1 MHRTN
6 FLKQQSQA
14 GGWFMLVAAPQ
25 LREQESECHTA
36 VPGTAAPALRPQEG
50 QHGPWALCSSVCCSP
65 PRISSSPYA
74 RHVLHVTQ
82 QHTAFL
88 RGFDSGQENDQ
99 LKKKKNLHMRFL
111 PIMRMNITS
120 IFTVCSALYKAV
132 RFPGQ
137 RNDVLL
143 GP

>member
-1 MHRTN
+1 
-6 FLKQQSQA
+6 
-14 GGWFMLVAAPQ
+14 MLVAAPQ

-99 LKKKKNLHMRFL
+99 LKKKNKPAREILAHHEDEYHLHFRSL
-111 PIMRMNITS
+111 LRPI
-120 IFTVCSALYKAV
+120 
-132 RFPGQ
+132 
-137 RNDVLL
+137 
-143 GP
+143 